1 MVFPGDVINPHTLRF
16 PMYVK
21 AQIVR
26 VAASADKC
34 SCGGTMTI
42 NTVAVE

>member
-1 MVFPGDVINPHTLRF
+1 
-16 PMYVK
+16 MYVQ

-26 VAASADKC
+26 VAATTDKC

-42 NTVAVE
+42 STSNDVSQ

>member
-1 MVFPGDVINPHTLRF
+1 
-16 PMYVK
+16 MYVQ

-26 VAASADKC
+26 VAATTDKC

-42 NTVAVE
+42 QVVAE